1 MNEPDVRWVQRFR
14 NLNKAFTQL
23 DEAVILGRS
32 RELSKLERQ
41 GVIQAFEYTYEL
53 AWNVLRDFLR
63 WQGNTAITGSRDA
76 IREAFAAGLIEDG
89 ERWMQMLQD
98 RNRTSHTYN
107 EETAEEILKN
117 IFGHYHA
124 LFAALKKRMDVE
136 IQAHGLT

>member
-1 MNEPDVRWVQRFR
+1 MSEQDVRWVQRFS
-14 NLNKAFTQL
+14 NFNKAYAQL
-23 DEAVILGRS
+23 DEAVILSRS

-53 AWNVLRDFLR
+53 AWNVLKDFLR
-63 WQGNTAITGSRDA
+63 WQGNTAVTGPRDA

-98 RNRTSHTYN
+98 RNRTPHTYN

-124 LFAALKKRMDVE
+124 LFAALKKRIAVE
-136 IQAHGLT
+136 IQSNGLA

>member
-1 MNEPDVRWVQRFR
+1 MNEQDFRWVQRFS
-14 NLNKAFTQL
+14 NFNKAFAQL

-53 AWNVLRDFLR
+53 AWSVLRDFLR
-63 WQGNTAITGSRDA
+63 WQGNTTITGSRDA
-76 IREAFAAGLIEDG
+76 IREVFAAGLIEDG

-107 EETAEEILKN
+107 EETAEEILNN
-117 IFGHYHA
+117 IFGHYHG
-124 LFAALKKRMDVE
+124 LFAVLKKRMDAEVKT
-136 IQAHGLT
+136 HGLA